1 MLLIFA
7 DTPTLHLLASVKV
20 SMNAGGVEVGNA
32 MDGSDV
38 VHTWVVTTNF
48 AGEKKQIADFY
59 INQGQVRGET
69 LLGTNRNK
77 TFCGK
82 LVFCGTPIHLE

>member
-1 MLLIFA
+1 MGLWGRGANIGGGGSKMLLIFA

-48 AGEKKQIADFY
+48 AGEKK
-59 INQGQVRGET
+59 
-69 LLGTNRNK
+69 
-77 TFCGK
+77 
-82 LVFCGTPIHLE
+82 